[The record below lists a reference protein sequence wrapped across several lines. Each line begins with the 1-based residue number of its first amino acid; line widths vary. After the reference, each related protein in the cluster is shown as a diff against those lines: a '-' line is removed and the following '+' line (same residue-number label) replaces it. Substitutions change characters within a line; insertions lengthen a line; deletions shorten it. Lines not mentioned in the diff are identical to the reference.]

1 MALCLASNE
10 ALDSRMGQMHMEPS
24 DAWHLTDSLN
34 SEHGKGDPFAA
45 AVRATRMAMI
55 VTDPRQNDNPIVFAN
70 DAFLRLTGYGRDEIM
85 GTNCRFLQGP
95 DTDHGAVRQVREA
108 VGERRD
114 IAIDLLNY
122 RKDGSPFWNAL
133 YMSPVVNE
141 AGELLYFFASQ
152 LDVTDRVDAHIR
164 TLQEKEHFEREV
176 ARRTRDLTEALAAK
190 TMLVHEVDHRVKN
203 NLQMISGLL
212 TMQTRTI
219 SDPAARATMDSM
231 LNRIEA
237 LGTVHRRLYQSR
249 DVERFDVAA
258 FSQDLADDLV
268 RGSGRS
274 DVRLHLDLEAVEVPV
289 EKAPPVALM
298 LNELITNALKHGF
311 ARERSGKLSVSVRP
325 DGNHVAIRVTD
336 DGHGMPEKVSG
347 TGSFGKRLIESLARQ
362 LAASIAWHPDN
373 PGTRVELRLPIS
385 QLGQETKA

>member
-1 MALCLASNE
+1 ME
-10 ALDSRMGQMHMEPS
+10 AA
-24 DAWHLTDSLN
+24 DAWHLTDRLN
-34 SEHGKGDPFAA
+34 AEHGKGDPFAA
-45 AVRATRMAMI
+45 AIRATRMAMI
-55 VTDPRQNDNPIVFAN
+55 VTNPRERDNPIVFVN
-70 DAFLRLTGYGRDEIM
+70 DAFLRLSGYGRDEIM
-85 GTNCRFLQGP
+85 GSNCRFLQGP
-95 DTDHGAVRQVREA
+95 DTDRGAVRQVREA
-108 VGERRD
+108 VEERRD

-122 RKDGSPFWNAL
+122 RKDGTPFWNAL

-152 LDVTDRVDAHIR
+152 MDVTDRVDAHMR
-164 TLQEKEHFEREV
+164 TLNEKEHFEREV
-176 ARRTRDLTEALAAK
+176 AKRTRDLTEALAAK

-203 NLQMISGLL
+203 NLQMIASLL

-219 SDPAARATMDSM
+219 ADPAARASMNSM
-231 LNRIEA
+231 LERVEA

-258 FSQDLADDLV
+258 FAQDLADDLV

-298 LNELITNALKHGF
+298 INELITNALKHGF
-311 ARERSGKLSVSVRP
+311 ARERGGLLSVSVRP
-325 DGNHVAIRVTD
+325 DGAHIAIRVQD
-336 DGHGMPEKVSG
+336 DGHGMPEHPTG

-362 LAASIAWHPDN
+362 LAASIAWHPAN
-373 PGTRVELRLPIS
+373 PGTRVELRLPLAPPTATAPAPTPAAS
-385 QLGQETKA
+385 

>member
-1 MALCLASNE
+1 
-10 ALDSRMGQMHMEPS
+10 MEPS
-24 DAWHLTDSLN
+24 DAWHLTDRLN

-55 VTDPRQNDNPIVFAN
+55 VTDPRQDDNPIVFVN
-70 DAFLRLTGYGRDEIM
+70 DAFLSLSGYGRDEVM

-95 DTDHGAVRQVREA
+95 GTDRGAVRQVREA
-108 VGERRD
+108 VQGRRD

-122 RKDGSPFWNAL
+122 RKDGTPFWNAL

-152 LDVTDRVDAHIR
+152 LDVTDRVDAHMR
-164 TLQEKEHFEREV
+164 TLHEKEHFEREV
-176 ARRTRDLTEALAAK
+176 AKRTRDLTEALAAK

-219 SDPAARATMDSM
+219 ADPAARATMDSM

-249 DVERFDVAA
+249 NVERFDVAA
-258 FSQDLADDLV
+258 FAQDLADDLV

-274 DVRLHLDLEAVEVPV
+274 DVRLHLDLEAVDVPV

-311 ARERSGKLSVSVRP
+311 AREKAGMLSVSVRP
-325 DGNHVAIRVTD
+325 DGNHIAIRVTD
-336 DGHGMPEKVSG
+336 DGHGMPAQTSG

-362 LAASIAWHPDN
+362 LAASIAWHPAS
-373 PGTRVELRLPIS
+373 PGTRVELRLPLVSAIP
-385 QLGQETKA
+385 EARA